1 MIINPTA
8 GDEKGLDVQKRL
20 ETIFKEKGVETSTY
34 QTTGEDNF
42 VEIIRQAMDR
52 GFESLLVSG
61 GDGTISEI
69 VNAIAEFKEIPE
81 IILLPSG
88 TKNNF
93 SQSITKGKTRAQIIK
108 AIEDN
113 RLEKIKVDL
122 GRLNDEYFISS
133 IALGLLPAVGWE
145 TDKELKAE
153 IGSFAYFL
161 EGLKYM
167 KEEEQESF
175 DLRINL
181 DGEEK
186 VEEDIFLFIVGLSN
200 SIFGIQTFFD
210 DAFVSDGKL
219 HYFALKKAAVLS
231 EINAV
236 LNQLRKNPKDES
248 LAINRNF
255 KRAKIESNSDLNFL
269 IDGEKGPKFPVDIGI
284 LEEHLTFIIP
294 KE

>member
-8 GDEKGLDVQKRL
+8 GDEKGEEVQKRL
-20 ETIFKEKGVETSTY
+20 EAIYEKKGVKTASY
-34 QTTGEDNF
+34 QTTGEDDF
-42 VEIIRQAMDR
+42 EEIISQAVEKDYKR
-52 GFESLLVSG
+52 ILVSG

-69 VNAIAEFKEIPE
+69 VNGIAEFEEIPE

-93 SQSITKGKTRAQIIK
+93 SQSITNGKTRKEIIEAIESDNLKKIK
-108 AIEDN
+108 A
-113 RLEKIKVDL
+113 DL
-122 GRLNDEYFISS
+122 GRLNDQYFISS

-145 TDKELKAE
+145 TDKKMKAE

-167 KEEEQESF
+167 KEEDQESF
-175 DLRINL
+175 ELRIHF

-186 VEEDIFLFIVGLSN
+186 IEENVFLFIVGLSN
-200 SIFGIQTFFD
+200 SIFGIQSFFEG
-210 DAFVSDGKL
+210 ASVHDGKL
-219 HYFALKKAAVLS
+219 HYFALKKADVWS

-236 LNQLRKNPKDES
+236 LNQLKKNPKDKS
-248 LAINRNF
+248 LTVNRNF
-255 KRAKIESNSDLNFL
+255 KRAKIESNSELNFL

-284 LEEHLTFIIP
+284 LEEHLSFLIP
-294 KE
+294 RE